1 MMNDNSA
8 RDEDISC
15 LRWVIPV
22 MVTLLIE
29 LTGCGPSQEEM
40 LMRAAQRRR
49 APDPSETAQAEV
61 DSKEPT
67 QAAQTAE
74 EPGNTQQPLS
84 VAGNSIPDNIDSS
97 PSPQKEPSPAKS
109 DKNPALSI
117 RPINER
123 QPTTALDKTERRKIA
138 QKNIETLAT
147 ALLQHFADT
156 KRLPQAYAR
165 NSSNLP
171 TLSWRVSLLPYL
183 GLEDLHQQFDFS
195 KPWNVEPNKSLLK
208 YIPDAYVS
216 PERFDTNTNFLL
228 PAGKYFIFGE
238 NRVPREKTVEDG
250 MGNTIMLFEVNDD
263 YAVPWTKP
271 SDLNAT
277 TREELDAAIG
287 ELRENGT
294 FAAWASGL
302 PVLLSSSLTSDQ
314 VFAATTHE
322 KGEALRAGDI
332 HRDITEPVFLK
343 LDPESGQMADAKTT
357 AGNASNGNEDTKVA
371 RENLPSRLPVPKA
384 ADIAKAQDKLRS
396 IYAEKL
402 RSAGDRPEKIKLART
417 MLSDAAKSRLDPT
430 GAYVM
435 QTAALRLA
443 LEAVDVDLL
452 MSAIDARVA
461 LFEVDPYEENVSW
474 IQQISATRAKR
485 DLAATRNTQFSKR
498 VLIVTRI
505 GIIENHFA
513 KAAKITGIA
522 YQFTSKKKEDA
533 IPRLINKL
541 KSSLTSTECKFGE
554 ALGDLDTY
562 RKYPDDPTAAEA
574 FGMFLC
580 FTKGDW
586 PTGLPLLKK
595 GNNDLLRDIA
605 TKDLA
610 LTSASDPRAQAVLAD
625 IWWDLGERAKS
636 TSYREPCRQRA
647 AYWYQQAYER
657 LPDSLDRIHVK
668 SRIEEAESQEGGN
681 PVALCSQLA
690 REMGV
695 SLENPRA
702 QLIPNLRFAGNNDDD
717 DDDD

>member
-22 MVTLLIE
+22 MVTLFIE

-67 QAAQTAE
+67 QTAQTAE

-84 VAGNSIPDNIDSS
+84 IAGNSMPDNIDSS

-138 QKNIETLAT
+138 QKNTETLAT

-277 TREELDAAIG
+277 TSEELDAAIG

-541 KSSLTSTECKFGE
+541 KSSLTSTESTFGE

-586 PTGLPLLKK
+586 PTGLPLLQK
-595 GNNDLLRDIA
+595 GNNDVLRDIA

-610 LTSASDPRAQAVLAD
+610 LTSDSDPRAQAVLAD

-717 DDDD
+717 DD

>member
-1 MMNDNSA
+1 MNTLIIAFRSLYNSLPA
-8 RDEDISC
+8 SLAIVFACVGLS
-15 LRWVIPV
+15 
-22 MVTLLIE
+22 
-29 LTGCGPSQEEM
+29 GCGGPSQEEM
-40 LMRAAQRRR
+40 MMRAAQRRR
-49 APDPSETAQAEV
+49 PPDPAGTAQADEA
-61 DSKEPT
+61 SKEPT
-67 QAAQTAE
+67 KASQAAEQPNNRQKQSPV
-74 EPGNTQQPLS
+74 PGNS
-84 VAGNSIPDNIDSS
+84 ASDNIASN
-97 PSPQKEPSPAKS
+97 PIPQTDPTPANS
-109 DKNPALSI
+109 DKKPVFSI
-117 RPINER
+117 SAIDER
-123 QPTTALDKTERRKIA
+123 QPTTTLDQTERRKIA

-147 ALLQHFADT
+147 ALLQHFEDT
-156 KRLPQAYAR
+156 KRLPQSHTR
-165 NSSNLP
+165 NSNNLP
-171 TLSWRVSLLPYL
+171 TLSWRVALLPYL

-250 MGNTIMLFEVNDD
+250 MGNTIMLFEVNDE

-277 TREELDAAIG
+277 TSKELDAAIG

-294 FAAWASGL
+294 FAVWASGL
-302 PVLLSSSLTSDQ
+302 PVLLTSNLTSEQ
-314 VFAATTHE
+314 IFQATTHE

-332 HRDITEPVFLK
+332 HRDIAEPVLLK
-343 LDPESGQMADAKTT
+343 LDPESDQMADAQTKTE
-357 AGNASNGNEDTKVA
+357 NASNRTQDAKIA
-371 RENLPSRLPVPKA
+371 RENIPARLPVPKA
-384 ADIAKAQDKLRS
+384 TDIAEAQDKLRR

-402 RSAGDRPEKIKLART
+402 RAAGDRADKIKLART

-452 MSAIDARVA
+452 ISAIDARVA
-461 LFEVDPYEENVSW
+461 LFEVDPYEENVRW
-474 IQQISATRAKR
+474 IEQILAARAKR
-485 DLAATRNTQFSKR
+485 ETTAMRNTRFSKR

-513 KAAKITGIA
+513 QAAKITGIA

-541 KSSLTSTECKFGE
+541 KSSLTSAESKFE
-554 ALGDLDTY
+554 NALADLDTY
-562 RKYPDDPTAAEA
+562 RKNPDDPNAAEA

-586 PTGLPLLKK
+586 PTGLPLLQK
-595 GNNDLLRDIA
+595 GNNDVLRDIA

-610 LTSASDPRAQAVLAD
+610 LTSASDPRAQTALAD

-636 TSYREPCRQRA
+636 ASYREPCRQRA

-668 SRIEEAESQEGGN
+668 SRIEETEAQEGGN

-690 REMGV
+690 RGMRV
-695 SLENPRA
+695 SLANPRG
-702 QLIPNLRFAGNNDDD
+702 QLIPNLRVADKDDD
-717 DDDD
+717 DDD